1 MQQVVFD
8 METGDPDDVLTLLLL
23 ASHPKVQLLAEAW
36 LLGAF
41 HKLVDLS
48 HNKLSQ
54 VYVSH
59 LKSEVT
65 ITPGSVDQISL
76 VFWILKELELSDVR
90 VGAQEWPRNA
100 EKKCIRGRFYES
112 FGRISEDSLQGAP
125 GGSST

>member
-1 MQQVVFD
+1 MTYKRIAVQSN
-8 METGDPDDVLTLLLL
+8 
-23 ASHPKVQLLAEAW
+23 SHMSHIAHFHKR
-36 LLGAF
+36 F
-41 HKLVDLS
+41 HKLVYLS
-48 HNKLSQ
+48 HKLSQ

-59 LKSEVT
+59 LKPEVT

-112 FGRISEDSLQGAP
+112 FGRISEDFLQGAP